1 MPTKVKKIVVEE
13 VSIKELPEDVFKPG
27 GTSNEVYISTIST
40 GSDSYFYFVDDFP
53 ELGKFHDSHR
63 DAIEA
68 WVEAM
73 DCGDRFEICVSA
85 HEETRGWTTWRAV
98 VRFKKPESY

>member
-1 MPTKVKKIVVEE
+1 MPTKVKKIVIEE
-13 VSIKELPEDVFKPG
+13 VSIKKLPEDVFKYDG
-27 GTSNEVYISTIST
+27 SSYGVYITT
-40 GSDSYFYFVDDFP
+40 MATCGDSYFYCVDDFP